1 MSRLDRKA
9 HWENA
14 WQSRPASEVSWY
26 QAFPRLSLEMIH
38 NTGLGIGEGLIDI
51 GGGAS
56 LLVDHLLEAGF
67 TDLTVLDISAAALDE
82 AQRRLGDRAERVRW
96 IEADVTRF
104 DPPRSYRV
112 WHDRAAL
119 HFLTEAE
126 DQARYADVL
135 CRALAPGGHAV
146 IASFAPGGP
155 EKCSGLDIV
164 QYDAGRL
171 QALLGDRMELCEQAV
186 EFHRT
191 PAGGEQ
197 KFGFYRF
204 ERIG

>member
-1 MSRLDRKA
+1 MSQFDRKV

-14 WQSRPASEVSWY
+14 WQSKPASEVSWY
-26 QAFPRLSLEMIH
+26 QQVPRLSLEMIR
-38 NTGLGIGEGLIDI
+38 NTGMGSRDGLIDI

-56 LLVDHLLEAGF
+56 LLVDHLLDAGYA
-67 TDLTVLDISAAALDE
+67 DLTVLDVSAAALDK
-82 AQRRLGDRAERVRW
+82 ARRRLGRQADRVTW
-96 IEADVTRF
+96 IESDITRF
-104 DPPRSYRV
+104 EPRRKYRV

-119 HFLTEAE
+119 HFLTDE
-126 DQARYADVL
+126 DERARYVDVL
-135 CRALAPGGHAV
+135 LAALAPDGQVV

-155 EKCSGLDIV
+155 TKCSGLDIV
-164 QYDAGRL
+164 QYDAEGL
-171 QALLGDRMELCEQAV
+171 QALLGDRMELREQAV

-204 ERIG
+204 ERVG